1 MSTALSTLDWTR
13 KLVSFDTTSRGSNLA
28 LIETVRDYLR
38 GVGLESHLSHNDE
51 GNKANLFA
59 TIPAADGSVQGG
71 IVLSGHT
78 DVVPVDGQ
86 KWDSDPFNPE
96 VREGKL
102 YGRGTCD
109 MKGFIA
115 SSLALV
121 PSLLQAKLREPVHLA
136 LSYDEEVGCV
146 GAPRMIED
154 LIARG
159 IKPAGCIVGEPTAM
173 RPIVAH
179 KGINAYR
186 CRVHG
191 RAADRK
197 SVV

>member
-1 MSTALSTLDWTR
+1 MSTAVTALSTLDWTT

-38 GVGLESHLSHNDE
+38 GLGIDSHLSHNDDR
-51 GNKANLFA
+51 NKANLFA
-59 TIPAADGSVQGG
+59 TIPAANGSVQGG

-86 KWDSDPFNPE
+86 KWDSNPFTPE
-96 VREGKL
+96 IRDGRL

-121 PSLLQAKLREPVHLA
+121 PQLLGAKLREPVHLA

-146 GAPRMIED
+146 GAPRMIDD
-154 LIARG
+154 LVARG
-159 IKPAGCIVGEPTAM
+159 IKPAGCIVGEPT
-173 RPIVAH
+173 
-179 KGINAYR
+179 
-186 CRVHG
+186 
-191 RAADRK
+191 
-197 SVV
+197 S

>member
-1 MSTALSTLDWTR
+1 MSTAVTPFSTLDWTT

-38 GVGLESHLSHNDE
+38 GVGLESHLSHNDD

-86 KWDSDPFNPE
+86 KWDSNPFAPE
-96 VREGKL
+96 VRDGKL

-115 SSLALV
+115 ASLALV
-121 PSLLQAKLREPVHLA
+121 PSLLQARLREPVHLA

-159 IKPAGCIVGEPTAM
+159 IKPAGCIVGEPTSM

-179 KGINAYR
+179 
-186 CRVHG
+186 
-191 RAADRK
+191 
-197 SVV
+197 